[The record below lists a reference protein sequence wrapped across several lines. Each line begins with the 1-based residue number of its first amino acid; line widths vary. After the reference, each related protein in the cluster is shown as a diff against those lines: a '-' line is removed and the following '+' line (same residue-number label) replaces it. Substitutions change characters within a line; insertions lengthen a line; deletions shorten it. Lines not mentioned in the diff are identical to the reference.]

1 METKFSNL
9 IDIEKFQKL
18 SDKFTKLTGA
28 VTAIL
33 DIDGKI
39 LITSGWQ
46 DICTKFHRVN
56 PETCKRCRV
65 SDTVLAN
72 QLKKGKKY
80 NVYKCKNGLIDVA
93 FPIII
98 EGNHVGNMFTGQFTF
113 EKPDI
118 EYFKKQ
124 AKEFGFDEK
133 LYLEALA
140 KVPIFSEEKIKDT
153 MEFFLQLAEIV
164 GSEGYS
170 RQKLSKLNEELHEKK
185 LDAEKANKAKSQF
198 LANMSHEI
206 RTPMN
211 GIVGMSELLS
221 DTILDEEQKVFLE
234 DIRISADN
242 LLAIINDI
250 LDISKIE
257 AGKIDL
263 EIKEFNLEKMIKTV
277 LGILSYNA
285 HKKGIEVVYY
295 IDKDIPEFLE
305 GDENKIRQIIVN
317 LVGNAVKFTQSGSIF
332 LEITKKD
339 VNDNLFNIEFSVTDT
354 GIGILEENRKNLFQ
368 PFVQGDLSYTK
379 QYQGTGLGLAISKS
393 LVNIMGGEIDFESK
407 FGVGSRFY
415 FNLKLKKSLKE
426 VHNLKE
432 LKIDFSKL
440 TILFIDDN
448 ELNRKIT
455 KKVLSD
461 VGIDVL
467 LAESGYKGLEIL
479 KMASKIDMIL
489 LDVHMPEMDGF
500 QVAEKI
506 KEIYD
511 NKYLVLMFTSVDI
524 RDNLSKVRELGV
536 SDYLIKPVMRKE
548 LLEKI
553 RETINMQY
561 SKKTDNDLKE
571 IKEFEKMNKKILIV
585 EDNAINMS
593 LAEKM
598 IQKIGIYDITKAKDG
613 KEAIEIYEKEKPDF
627 IFMDL
632 QMPIMNGFEAFD
644 EIINI
649 AEMKKYKR
657 PKFIAMTAYAM
668 NEDREKCLNM
678 GMDLFLPKPFKKED
692 IKKILE
698 ELEKEG

>member
-263 EIKEFNLEKMIKTV
+263 EIKDFNLEKMIKTV

-339 VNDNLFNIEFSVTDT
+339 VNENLFNIEFSVTDT
-354 GIGILEENRKNLFQ
+354 GIGISEESRKNIFH

-379 QYQGTGLGLAISKS
+379 KYQGTGLGLAISKS

-407 FGVGSRFY
+407 FGVGTKFY
-415 FNLKLKKSLKE
+415 FNLKLNKSLKE
-426 VHNLKE
+426 VHNLKD

-440 TILFIDDN
+440 TVLFIDDN

-467 LAESGYKGLEIL
+467 LADSGDKGMEIL
-479 KMASKIDMIL
+479 KTASKIDMIL

-627 IFMDL
+627 IFMDI